1 MVNKKKATKNL
12 PNCRVLFFCFFLKF
26 PYFCRMK

>member
-12 PNCRVLFFCFFLKF
+12 PNCRVLFFVFFQNIPTF
-26 PYFCRMK
+26 VA